1 MENKCIKQMRRRIV
15 KNFLDTIFL
24 AELKRAQPQ
33 SAYALMNLVHRK
45 FGFLISAGTVYA
57 LLYSMER
64 KDLVIGELTENKRIY
79 RLTQK
84 GNETIKITIKAKKEL
99 FQYAKT
105 VF

>member
-24 AELKRAQPQ
+24 AELKKAQPQ

-84 GNETIKITIKAKKEL
+84 GNETINIILKAKKEV

>member
-1 MENKCIKQMRRRIV
+1 MENKYIKQMRRRIV

-24 AELKRAQPQ
+24 AELKRDQPQ

-64 KDLVIGELTENKRIY
+64 KDLVIGEPTENKRIY

-84 GNETIKITIKAKKEL
+84 GNETINIILKTKKEL

>member
-84 GNETIKITIKAKKEL
+84 GNETINIILKAKKEF

>member
-1 MENKCIKQMRRRIV
+1 MENKFVRQIRRRLV

-24 AELKRAQPQ
+24 SELKKNQPQ

-64 KDLVIGELTENKRIY
+64 KELVKGEISENKRIY
-79 RLTQK
+79 RLTKK
-84 GNETIKITIKAKKEL
+84 GKETIDIILKTKEEIL
-99 FQYAKT
+99 QYAKT

>member
-24 AELKRAQPQ
+24 AELKKAQPQ

-84 GNETIKITIKAKKEL
+84 GNETINIILKAKKEF

>member
-1 MENKCIKQMRRRIV
+1 MENKFVKQIRSRIV

-24 AELKRAQPQ
+24 AELKKNQPQ

-64 KDLVIGELTENKRIY
+64 KELVIGELSENKRIY
-79 RLTQK
+79 RLTPK
-84 GNETIKITIKAKKEL
+84 GKETIDIILKTKEEI

>member
-1 MENKCIKQMRRRIV
+1 MENKCIKEMRRRIV
-15 KNFLDTIFL
+15 KNFLDTIVL
-24 AELKRAQPQ
+24 AELKRTQPQ
-33 SAYALMNLVHRK
+33 SAYALMNRVHRK

-64 KDLVIGELTENKRIY
+64 KDLVIGEPTENKRIY

-84 GNETIKITIKAKKEL
+84 GNETINIILKTKEEI

>member
-24 AELKRAQPQ
+24 AELKKAQPQ
-33 SAYALMNLVHRK
+33 SAYALMNGVHRK

-84 GNETIKITIKAKKEL
+84 GNETINTIINAKKEF

>member
-1 MENKCIKQMRRRIV
+1 MENKFLKQMRRRIV
-15 KNFLDTIFL
+15 KNFLDTLFL
-24 AELKRAQPQ
+24 AELKKNQPQ

-64 KDLVIGELTENKRIY
+64 KELVIGEPTENKRIY

-84 GNETIKITIKAKKEL
+84 GNETIDILLKTKEEL

-105 VF
+105 IF

>member
-1 MENKCIKQMRRRIV
+1 MEKKFLKQMRRRIV

-24 AELKRAQPQ
+24 SELKKTQPQ
-33 SAYALMNLVHRK
+33 SAYALMNKVHRK

-64 KDLVIGELTENKRIY
+64 KELVTGEQTENKRIY
-79 RLTQK
+79 RLTEK
-84 GNETIKITIKAKKEL
+84 GNETINVIINTKEEL

>member
-1 MENKCIKQMRRRIV
+1 MENKFVKQMRRRIV

-24 AELKRAQPQ
+24 AELKKTQPQ
-33 SAYALMNLVHRK
+33 SAYALMKLVHQK
-45 FGFLISAGTVYA
+45 FNFLISAGTVYA

-64 KDLVIGELTENKRIY
+64 KDLVIGEPTENKRIY
-79 RLTQK
+79 RLTEK
-84 GNETIKITIKAKKEL
+84 GNETINVLLNTKEDL

>member
-1 MENKCIKQMRRRIV
+1 MENKFVKQMRRRII

-24 AELKRAQPQ
+24 AELKRTQPQ

-57 LLYSMER
+57 LLYAMER
-64 KDLVIGELTENKRIY
+64 KELVIGEPTENKRIY
-79 RLTQK
+79 KLTQK
-84 GNETIKITIKAKKEL
+84 GNETIDILIKRREEL

>member
-1 MENKCIKQMRRRIV
+1 MENKFVKQIRRRMV

-24 AELKRAQPQ
+24 AELKKNQPQ

-64 KDLVIGELTENKRIY
+64 KDLVIGELSENKRIY
-79 RLTQK
+79 RLTAK
-84 GNETIKITIKAKKEL
+84 GKETIDIILKTKEEI

>member
-1 MENKCIKQMRRRIV
+1 MRRRII

-24 AELKRAQPQ
+24 SELKKNQPQ

-57 LLYSMER
+57 LLYTMER
-64 KDLVIGELTENKRIY
+64 KELVIGEPTENKRLY
-79 RLTQK
+79 KLSQK
-84 GNETIKITIKAKKEL
+84 GNETIEILIKRKEEF

>member
-24 AELKRAQPQ
+24 AELKRTQPQ

-84 GNETIKITIKAKKEL
+84 GNETINTIINAKKEF

>member
-84 GNETIKITIKAKKEL
+84 GNETINIILKAKKEV

>member
-1 MENKCIKQMRRRIV
+1 MEKQFIKQMRRRIV

-24 AELKRAQPQ
+24 AELKKNEPQ
-33 SAYALMNLVHRK
+33 SAYALMNLVHKK

-64 KDLVIGELTENKRIY
+64 KELVKGEPTENKRIY
-79 RLTQK
+79 KLTPK
-84 GNETIKITIKAKKEL
+84 GNETIELLARAKDEI
-99 FQYAKT
+99 FQYART

>member
-24 AELKRAQPQ
+24 AELKRTQPQ

-64 KDLVIGELTENKRIY
+64 KDLVIGEVIENKRIY

-84 GNETIKITIKAKKEL
+84 GNETINIIINAKKEF

>member
-1 MENKCIKQMRRRIV
+1 MENKCIKQIRRRIV
-15 KNFLDTIFL
+15 KNFLDIIFL
-24 AELKRAQPQ
+24 AELKKVQPQ

-64 KDLVIGELTENKRIY
+64 KELVIGERTENKRIY

-84 GNETIKITIKAKKEL
+84 GNETINIIGKAKEEF

>member
-1 MENKCIKQMRRRIV
+1 MRRRIV

-24 AELKRAQPQ
+24 AELKKVQPQ

-45 FGFLISAGTVYA
+45 FGFLISAGTIYS

-64 KDLVIGELTENKRIY
+64 KGLVIGEALENKRIY

-84 GNETIKITIKAKKEL
+84 GDETITILSNSKKEL
-99 FQYAKT
+99 LQYANT

>member
-1 MENKCIKQMRRRIV
+1 MENRFVKQMRRRIV

-24 AELKRAQPQ
+24 AELKKTQPQ
-33 SAYALMNLVHRK
+33 SAYALMNKVHRK
-45 FGFLISAGTVYA
+45 FGFLISAGTIYA

-64 KDLVIGELTENKRIY
+64 KELVTGEQTENKRIY
-79 RLTQK
+79 RLTEK
-84 GNETIKITIKAKKEL
+84 GNETINVILNTKEEL

>member
-1 MENKCIKQMRRRIV
+1 MENRFVKQMRRRII

-24 AELKRAQPQ
+24 AELKKTQPQ
-33 SAYALMNLVHRK
+33 SAYALMNKVHRK

-64 KDLVIGELTENKRIY
+64 KELVTGAQTENKRIY
-79 RLTQK
+79 RLTEK
-84 GNETIKITIKAKKEL
+84 GNETINVILNTKEEL